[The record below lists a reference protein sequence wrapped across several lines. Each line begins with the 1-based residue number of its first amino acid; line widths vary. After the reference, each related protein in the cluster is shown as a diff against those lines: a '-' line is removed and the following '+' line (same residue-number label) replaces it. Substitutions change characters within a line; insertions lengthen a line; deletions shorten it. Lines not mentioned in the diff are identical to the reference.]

1 MIRRLIILL
10 LIVGCVFAQNRP
22 LIIESKSNY
31 TKYSIGCGLTTN
43 RSSNVLQLTREI
55 KLNTAPYAAIYIYS
69 GLPRII
75 GIGILSQYIYN
86 ESGMFF
92 SISNGYN
99 SEAEE
104 YHNWTNLSIGYQIKF
119 GNNNFFSFGFHA
131 ITGEEA
137 YDGKKYYFDTNSF
150 PYPIISYDYRF

>member
-1 MIRRLIILL
+1 MIRRLTILL
-10 LIVGCVFAQNRP
+10 LIVGCGFAQNRSV
-22 LIIESKSNY
+22 IKKSTFNY

-43 RSSNVLQLTREI
+43 RSSNVLQLTRDIIFITE
-55 KLNTAPYAAIYIYS
+55 PYAAIYIYS

-75 GIGILSQYIYN
+75 GIGISSQYIYN

-137 YDGKKYYFDTNSF
+137 YDGNKYYFDTNSF